1 MQCLSRVELKKY
13 ICMLRGY
20 EDFKKHFEVY
30 ITTVYIVLSLTAGEM
45 LISLFR
51 FPKSF
56 QIFFFSYSF
65 LFIDQSH

>member
-1 MQCLSRVELKKY
+1 
-13 ICMLRGY
+13 MLRGY
-20 EDFKKHFEVY
+20 EDFKKHFVVY
-30 ITTVYIVLSLTAGEM
+30 ITTVYMYIVLSLTAGEM